1 MKIVLWLLGLVVA
14 LVIGTYIITFTFI
27 GNAIVSPMIEAKI
40 QEQIKLDSK
49 LRTFSLGMS
58 EFEILLDLDAHNS
71 VHVKGTYS
79 LLEQSFDAIYDV
91 KLKKLETLEPL
102 IKKPL
107 KGVLFTDGRA
117 KGTLAYMKIDGKS
130 DVALSTT
137 VYHVELTD
145 LDPTSITATIGN
157 ADLVALLELAG
168 EKKYAQGKIDVDVD
182 FKNIKQ
188 HQLDGTIVIAT
199 KEGKLN
205 NFLMSKEFDLNIP
218 TTKFSM
224 SLDAKLKGDDIDYI
238 YALNSNL
245 ATIKLAGN
253 VVPVPLKVDVTYKL
267 DVQELAVLKPITHQD
282 IRGPLV
288 LNGTAKGTRKNMRVQ
303 GVSDIAASDTTFSA
317 ILKDLK
323 PVAVN
328 ANIANLKIEKLL
340 YMLKQPHYGD
350 GILSLNADMSD
361 VRKGQLKGTVITSI
375 TKGLLDSTY
384 LSKEQKF
391 KSKMPRTAFT
401 LASSTDLNGDMTQTK
416 LNFKSTLISLD
427 IKKANYDIK
436 KKSINSDFITS
447 IPNLDN
453 LFFITERHL
462 KGAITLNGEV
472 KKDKDLDLIVHS
484 KVAGGKLDA
493 KIFNDDLH
501 VDLTS
506 IETIKALEMLM
517 YPEVFSASLNGKLD
531 YNTKAK
537 KGKFQGNLREGKFM
551 NNIMLTMVK
560 QYGQVD
566 LYKEKFTGDIS
577 ADVNKEKL
585 LASLSL
591 ASRSSAIN
599 TKDAKLDSKAKTVDA
614 TVVVTVNKHPISV
627 TLRGDTSAPAV
638 MIDPGDMMKNEMQKV
653 VGEKLNGFLKGF
665 F

>member
-14 LVIGTYIITFTFI
+14 LVIGVYIITFTFI
-27 GNAIVSPMIEAKI
+27 GNSIVGPIIEAKI
-40 QEQIKLDSK
+40 QETTKLDSK
-49 LRTFSLGMS
+49 LRTFSLGIS
-58 EFEILLDLDAHNS
+58 EFEILLDLDAENS
-71 VHVKGTYS
+71 VYAKGRYS
-79 LLEQSFDAIYDV
+79 LLEQSFDVMYDV

-107 KGVLFTDGRA
+107 KGVLFTDGTA

-157 ADLVALLELAG
+157 ADLVELLELAG
-168 EKKYAQGKIDVDVD
+168 EKQYAQGKIDVDVD

-188 HQLDGTIVIAT
+188 HEFDGTIILAT

-205 NFLMSKEFDLNIP
+205 NLLMSKEFNLTIP
-218 TTKFSM
+218 TTNFSM
-224 SLDAKLKGDDIDYI
+224 NLDAKLKGDDIDYVF
-238 YALNSNL
+238 ALNSNL
-245 ATIKLAGN
+245 ATIKSAGN
-253 VVPVPLKVDVTYKL
+253 VVPEPLKLAVTYNL
-267 DVQELAVLKPITHQD
+267 DVQELAVLKPITGQD

-288 LNGTAKGTRKNMRVQ
+288 LSGTTKGTRKNMRVK
-303 GVSDIAASDTTFSA
+303 GVSDIAASDTVFSA

-323 PVAVN
+323 PVAVS

-350 GILSLNADMSD
+350 GILSLNADISD
-361 VRKGQLKGTVITSI
+361 VRKGHLQGSVITSI
-375 TKGLLDSTY
+375 KKGLVDSSY
-384 LSKEQKF
+384 LTKEQKF
-391 KSKMPRTAFT
+391 KSKMPRTTFT
-401 LASSTDLNGDMTQTK
+401 LASTTDLNGDMTQTK

-427 IKKANYDIK
+427 IKKANYDIQ
-436 KKSINSDFITS
+436 KKSMNSDFITS

-472 KKDKDLDLIVHS
+472 KKDKDLDVIVHS
-484 KVAGGKLDA
+484 KIAGGKLDA

-501 VDLTS
+501 VDLIS
-506 IETIKALEMLM
+506 IETMKALEMLI
-517 YPEVFSASLNGKLD
+517 YPEVFSALLNGKLD

-537 KGKFQGNLREGKFM
+537 KGNFKGDLREGKFM
-551 NNIMLTMVK
+551 DNIMLSLLK
-560 QYGQVD
+560 QYGKVD
-566 LYKEKFTGDIS
+566 LYKEKFIGDVS
-577 ADVNKEKL
+577 ADINKEKL

-591 ASRSSAIN
+591 ESNKSAIN

-614 TVVVTVNKHPISV
+614 SIVVTVNKNPISV
-627 TLRGDTSAPAV
+627 TLKGDTSAPSV
-638 MIDPGDMMKNEMQKV
+638 KIDPGDIMKGKVNKV
-653 VGEKLNGFLKGF
+653 VGEKLNGLLKGF